1 MDFFILKESE
11 SPNLKKVEMIK
22 KHQDFTEIIKN
33 QNYIQNKNFVIYNKE
48 SKFTYP
54 HYGIAVSKK
63 LGNAVI
69 RNKCKRRMR
78 VILDKYKNQLRSDKD
93 YIIIMKENS
102 SKINF
107 QQLEES
113 FKTLLERTKYEE
125 KK

>member
-1 MDFFILKESE
+1 M
-11 SPNLKKVEMIK
+11 KKAEMIK

-33 QNYIQNKNFVIYNKE
+33 QKYQKNQNFVLYIKE
-48 SKFTYP
+48 SKFNYP
-54 HYGIAVSKK
+54 HFGIAVSKK

-102 SKINF
+102 SKISF
-107 QQLEES
+107 QELETS
-113 FKTLLERTKYEE
+113 FKSLIERTNLWKEKIKY
-125 KK
+125 